1 MKEETKIILLFV
13 ISIILFGLFLTIYI
27 VDQKIVHLI
36 LTIVALLMS
45 LGSAINYYIETKD
58 NIKPINK
65 KKKRK

>member
-1 MKEETKIILLFV
+1 MKEETKNILLFV

-36 LTIVALLMS
+36 LTIIALLMS